1 VRGTSD
7 WEQRAEL
14 APAQRSYTDTA
25 VLQNVMYEYTL
36 FAEDSAGLRS
46 ERATPVQARPYDSGI
61 RPAPVNVRVRYDDK
75 RRSVIVEWD
84 YPTVPPKE
92 RYWFVVYRAVDHHP
106 LMQLEAVEPTV
117 LRFEDRRLVGRGW
130 YRYAVR
136 MMSAT
141 GQSRLSEE
149 QVVVV
154 E

>member
-92 RYWFVVYRAVDHHP
+92 RYWFVVYHAVDHHP